1 MEGACHEDCVLWNL
15 NKQVSVDCLPT
26 CLLYPD
32 ISLFILEQTMFSQSW
47 QSWRSLKNQS
57 RKKWANYRVIFINNM
72 LGKEEIGWQLEE
84 CITAAEGA
92 GREQQAS
99 RISLI

>member
-1 MEGACHEDCVLWNL
+1 
-15 NKQVSVDCLPT
+15 
-26 CLLYPD
+26 
-32 ISLFILEQTMFSQSW
+32 
-47 QSWRSLKNQS
+47 
-57 RKKWANYRVIFINNM
+57 M

-99 RISLI
+99 RISLMGANKNPKNL